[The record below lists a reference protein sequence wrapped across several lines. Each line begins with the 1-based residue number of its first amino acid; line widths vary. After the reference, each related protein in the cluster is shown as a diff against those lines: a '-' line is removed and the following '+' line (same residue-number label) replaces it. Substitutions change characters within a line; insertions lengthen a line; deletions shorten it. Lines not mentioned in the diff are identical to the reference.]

1 MLNFKKLHI
10 TYADP
15 YNHTDQIVVD
25 YQLRDTPITTKW
37 IERVLAA
44 QQLYPIDDPGRFYG
58 FGSVAEQKDRALADM
73 NSLLNFI
80 NDYIT
85 VDKRLHSVEDQD
97 TLNYLHHVF
106 EVEHGL
112 LDANQNNNELKQAL
126 CNLNLMVH
134 RCESIARGAHPRHV
148 VTYFGLPKTKV
159 LNDDDYQYFESGTK
173 FGTVYINYVEIGKT
187 LYDLMLDNDSY
198 INPEA
203 FQPFCHY
210 SADFVV
216 RFWDDPQEN
225 LYNELYN
232 YYQLHQQSF
241 ETMGYTWQQLSR
253 SIGSIPVAN
262 LCANIDITQMLNTR
276 QFVKAVD
283 FS

>member
-1 MLNFKKLHI
+1 MLNFKKLHVI
-10 TYADP
+10 YANPRD
-15 YNHTDQIVVD
+15 HSDQIIVD
-25 YQLRDTPITTKW
+25 YRLRDTPIAIKW
-37 IERVLAA
+37 VERVLAA
-44 QQLYPIDDPGRFYG
+44 QPQYPIDDPGRFYG
-58 FGSVAEQKDRALADM
+58 FGPVTEQKERALTDM

-80 NDYIT
+80 NDYIP
-85 VDKRLHSVEDQD
+85 VNRRLHSVEDQD
-97 TLNYLHHVF
+97 TLNYLHHIF

-112 LDANQNNNELKQAL
+112 LDAKQIDVELKQAL

-134 RCESIARGAHPRHV
+134 RCESIARGAYPRHV
-148 VTYFGLPKTKV
+148 VTYFSLPKTKV
-159 LNDDDYQYFESGTK
+159 LSDDDYQYFESGITL
-173 FGTVYINYVEIGKT
+173 GTVYINYTEIGKT

-203 FQPFCHY
+203 FQPFTHY

-225 LYNELYN
+225 LYNDLYK
-232 YYQLHQQSF
+232 YYQLHQHSF

-253 SIGSIPVAN
+253 SIGSIPVAD
-262 LCANIDITQMLNTR
+262 LCTNIDILQMLNTR